1 MRKTLKRMMTGGMLL
16 TVAASMVIVFL
27 CLLVG
32 TMKYSSTHFANEMAD
47 VFTTDTLTQLNAAA
61 SGTDSYAVE
70 TLSQAVDAYAG
81 QLRIGS
87 GREYSIWDA
96 ESGEYL
102 GGSISQEDAA
112 VTDNIITAM
121 NGIVGD
127 HISLFSSRMDIAVP
141 VNGEAA
147 LVIDVQDDGSDMR
160 QLCGTVLA
168 LYGAA
173 LVISLLLGLLL
184 SWLFSTAF
192 TRSAVQTARE
202 LREQDATAE
211 RPNGDWEA
219 LAAAMLDPQKKRKK
233 GAAQTDALQ
242 TVVPYLSEGY
252 LQFDKNGKITF
263 LSDAAQQLL
272 RIDTAQPYSFETV
285 FPGVPMPS
293 VLQKM
298 VHGQFTHA
306 GQRLDVVFL
315 LIGAEE
321 FAAIV
326 RPVRGYTA

>member
-16 TVAASMVIVFL
+16 SVAASLLIVFL

-32 TMKYSSTHFANEMAD
+32 TMKYSSTRFANEMAD

-61 SGTDSYAVE
+61 SGTDSYAIDNL
-70 TLSQAVDAYAG
+70 TQAVDAYAG

-87 GREYSIWDA
+87 GREYSVWDA
-96 ESGEYL
+96 ENGEYL
-102 GGSISQEDAA
+102 GGSVSQEQAA

-121 NGIVGD
+121 NGSVGD
-127 HISLFSSRMDIAVP
+127 KIGLFTSRMDIAVP
-141 VNGEAA
+141 VTGSVS
-147 LVIDVQDDGSDMR
+147 LVLDIQDDGSDMR

-173 LVISLLLGLLL
+173 LLISLLLGLLL
-184 SWLFSTAF
+184 SWLFSSAF

-202 LREQDATAE
+202 LREQDASAE

-233 GAAQTDALQ
+233 NEVQSDVLH
-242 TVVPYLSEGY
+242 TVLPYLSEGY

-272 RIDTAQPYSFETV
+272 RVDTQQPYSFETV

-298 VHGQFTHA
+298 VHGQFTHE

-315 LIGAEE
+315 LIGAEQ
-321 FAAIV
+321 FAAII